1 MLTSRT
7 EPGVLDHVSRCF
19 LIELGVPREGVDAS
33 RARLVA
39 VLITVVRSNP
49 EVVQIDLSSVKVIS
63 FVAKLFATVPS
74 FNFESVVEDAPPV
87 PKTRSEEESETALFP
102 DVELESNWASAFWPG
117 FPLPLLEAIAEIRV
131 LVRRS
136 AVPVS
141 VSEGFQPLAY
151 A

>member
-1 MLTSRT
+1 M
-7 EPGVLDHVSRCF
+7 PF
-19 LIELGVPREGVDAS
+19 EGVDAS

-39 VLITVVRSNP
+39 VAIIVVRSNP
-49 EVVQIDLSSVKVIS
+49 EVVQMVWSSVKVIS
-63 FVAKLFATVPS
+63 FVAKLFVTVPS

-102 DVELESNWASAFWPG
+102 EVDEESNWASAFWPG

-136 AVPVS
+136 AVPVP
-141 VSEGFQPLAY
+141 VSEGFQPLSDA
-151 A
+151 

>member
-1 MLTSRT
+1 LA
-7 EPGVLDHVSRCF
+7 
-19 LIELGVPREGVDAS
+19 ELGVPREGVDAS

-49 EVVQIDLSSVKVIS
+49 EVVQMCLSSVKVMS

-74 FNFESVVEDAPPV
+74 FNFESEVEDAPPV

-102 DVELESNWASAFWPG
+102 EVDEESNWASAFCPG
-117 FPLPLLEAIAEIRV
+117 FPLPPLEAIAEIRV
-131 LVRRS
+131 AVRRS
-136 AVPVS
+136 AVPVPP
-141 VSEGFQPLAY
+141 SEGFQPLAK